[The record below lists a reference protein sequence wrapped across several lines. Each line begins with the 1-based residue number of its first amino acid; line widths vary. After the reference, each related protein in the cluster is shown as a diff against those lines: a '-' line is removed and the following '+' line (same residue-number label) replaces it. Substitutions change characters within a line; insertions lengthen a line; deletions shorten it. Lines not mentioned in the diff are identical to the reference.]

1 MWNPASFRRIVSLPM
16 AAEETGRKRRLV
28 SAESTPALPPHVKL
42 HHDKTRERWVLLA
55 PERLLEPDEVAL
67 GILRLC
73 DGKTTLLSIA
83 QTFAKSYNAPE
94 DQILKD
100 IEVLIQ
106 DLADK
111 DFIRI

>member
-1 MWNPASFRRIVSLPM
+1 M
-16 AAEETGRKRRLV
+16 AAEENSRERRLA
-28 SAESTPALPPHVKL
+28 SAESMPALPPHVKL

-55 PERLLEPDEVAL
+55 PERLLEPDETAL

-73 DGKTTLLSIA
+73 DGKTTLRSIA
-83 QTFAKSYNAPE
+83 QTFARSYNAPE
-94 DQILKD
+94 DRILQD
-100 IEVLIQ
+100 ITALIQ